1 MFFIVLYLFSSA
13 PLPEVNKR
21 KSICLDSAFN
31 KSTTKESQIFT
42 TGDYGQLQRC
52 EKKKRKLNIK

>member
-1 MFFIVLYLFSSA
+1 MFFIVLYLFSSV

-31 KSTTKESQIFT
+31 KSTRESQIFT
-42 TGDYGQLQRC
+42 TGNYGQLQRC